1 MKSDL
6 KTDQLPLITIISRS
20 NENGLINKNSIILLD
35 GKMIKGLLNFSLE
48 MDGNDSTGLPTINI
62 KLKGYTQVVQEQ
74 SECEEGEDEDESA
87 R

>member
-1 MKSDL
+1 MKMDIKS
-6 KTDQLPLITIISRS
+6 DQLPLITIISRS

-48 MDGNDSTGLPTINI
+48 MDSNDSTGLPTINI
-62 KLKGYTQVVQEQ
+62 SLKGYTQVVQEHP
-74 SECEEGEDEDESA
+74 ECEEDEDESI

>member
-6 KTDQLPLITIISRS
+6 KTDQLPLVTIISRS

-35 GKMIKGLLNFSLE
+35 GKMIKGLLNFSIE
-48 MDGNDSTGLPTINI
+48 MDGNDPTGLPTINI
-62 KLKGYTQVVQEQ
+62 SLKGYTQVVQEQ
-74 SECEEGEDEDESA
+74 ANCDEDEDESV